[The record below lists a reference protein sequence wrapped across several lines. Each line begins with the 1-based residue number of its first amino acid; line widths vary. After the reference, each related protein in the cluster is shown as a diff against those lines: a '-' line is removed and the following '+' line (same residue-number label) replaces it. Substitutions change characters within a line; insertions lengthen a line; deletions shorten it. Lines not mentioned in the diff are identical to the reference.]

1 MANKIEIFENSLL
14 RLLVRR
20 GTDADRQGAL
30 LSQGELGYTTDT
42 KKLYVGDG
50 STVGGIL
57 IGNVFAG
64 SNNDVTTFT
73 GASVGDLAYDSDG
86 KVLYRL
92 VATPAN
98 TLANWEVVGGVYD
111 ADGTTILRSSAN
123 TFSVGVISA
132 ANIDTN
138 IVGNS
143 LTFTGGKIG
152 LNSQTISTN
161 IITASTVDYL
171 TLPSK
176 LNINNVPYEW
186 PTSTSPNLFLTT
198 DVAGKLSWAQPLQPS
213 TLFVPGTA
221 SQLPVGTI
229 MPVASNSSAPL
240 GWILCDGQT
249 VATTTYPLL
258 YAAIG
263 TTYGGT
269 ASNFKVPDLIN
280 KSLYGAT
287 TNPHATTVY
296 SLCARTTNVS
306 VLSATGMLYFI
317 KATIDPVVSSTITF
331 TNGLSSTLDG
341 NVSTGNLVTPLSGN
355 HVIGLPYV
363 TTAQTVSGSFT
374 IDGFGRVTG
383 IVNTDSAE
391 FEQAGTTT
399 PAGSNFLY
407 NVTSPITFL
416 RTPVTIYTHDSPYVN
431 ANPAAGLAPLVS
443 FKGTISAYPIVTML
457 STGAAATP
465 NTVIPKNAKNLIVQS
480 KVSKIIE
487 YGTPAGANFRQ
498 PRLIVAAPDISLLG
512 DISENFTSVYEYTL
526 SYVEGSFRD
535 SFLMTSDLAESNVT
549 QSFLP
554 LSATS
559 SGDLIMSF
567 RSPPNR
573 FDTVEIKIVG
583 YTI

>member
-64 SNNDVTTFT
+64 TNNDVTTFT
-73 GASVGDLAYDSDG
+73 GASVGDLAYDSDS

-98 TLANWEVVGGVYD
+98 IISNWEIIGGVYG
-111 ADGTTILRSSAN
+111 ADNTTILQSLAN

-161 IITASTVDYL
+161 AIVASTTDYL
-171 TLPSK
+171 SLPSK
-176 LNINNVPYEW
+176 LSINNIQYEW
-186 PTSTSPNLFLTT
+186 PAATSQNLFLTT
-198 DVAGKLSWAQPLQPS
+198 DVAGKLSWAQPLQPA

-249 VATTTYPLL
+249 VATATYPLL

-280 KSLYGAT
+280 KSLYGAS

-296 SLCARTTNVS
+296 SLCARTTNMS
-306 VLSATGMLYFI
+306 VLSTTGMLYFI

-331 TNGLSSTLDG
+331 ANGLSSSLNGVD
-341 NVSTGNLVTPLSGN
+341 STGATVTPLSGN
-355 HVIGLPYV
+355 HVVGLPYV
-363 TTAQTVSGSFT
+363 TTAQTVSGSFK
-374 IDGFGRVTG
+374 IDGFGRVIDVIDAT
-383 IVNTDSAE
+383 SAE
-391 FEQAGTTT
+391 FEKAGTVT

-407 NVTSPITFL
+407 NVSSPITFL
-416 RTPVTIYTHDSPYVN
+416 RTPVTIYSHT
-431 ANPAAGLAPLVS
+431 GS
-443 FKGTISAYPIVTML
+443 FPSDTTLFSFRSTLTAYPVITML
-457 STGAAATP
+457 TTGVAATP
-465 NTVIPKNAKNLIVQS
+465 NTVIPSNAKNLIVQS
-480 KVSKIIE
+480 RVSKVLDATA
-487 YGTPAGANFRQ
+487 GTTFRQ
-498 PRLIVAAPDISLLG
+498 PRLIVSAPDISLLEAI
-512 DISENFTSVYEYTL
+512 DSNFAGTYESTV
-526 SYVEGSFRD
+526 SYVKGNYRD
-535 SFLMTSDLAESNVT
+535 STMSNDLAECNVT
-549 QSFLP
+549 QTFLP
-554 LSATS
+554 LSSTNTGA
-559 SGDLIMSF
+559 LITAF
-567 RSPPNR
+567 RSPANR
-573 FDTVEIKIVG
+573 FDTVEIKVLG

>member
-30 LSQGELGYTTDT
+30 LSQGELGYTIDT

-64 SNNDVTTFT
+64 TNNNVTTFI
-73 GASVGDLAYDSDG
+73 GASVGDLAYDSDS

-92 VATPAN
+92 VATPASIIS
-98 TLANWEVVGGVYD
+98 NWEVIGGVYG
-111 ADGTTILRSSAN
+111 ADNTTILQSPAN

-143 LTFTGGKIG
+143 LTFTGGKIS
-152 LNSQTISTN
+152 LNSQTISAN
-161 IITASTVDYL
+161 AVVSSTADYL
-171 TLPSK
+171 SLPGK
-176 LNINNVPYEW
+176 LSINNIQYEW
-186 PTSTSPNLFLTT
+186 PAATSQNLFLTT

-213 TLFVPGTA
+213 TLFVTGTA

-280 KSLYGAT
+280 KSLYGAA

-296 SLCARTTNVS
+296 SLCARTTNIS

-331 TNGLSSTLDG
+331 TNGLSSSLNGT
-341 NVSTGNLVTPLSGN
+341 NSTGITVTPLSGN
-355 HVIGLPYV
+355 HVVGLPYV
-363 TTAQTVSGSFT
+363 TTAQTVSGSFK
-374 IDGFGRVTG
+374 IDGFGRV
-383 IVNTDSAE
+383 IAVINAESAE
-391 FEQAGTTT
+391 FEKAGTTT

-416 RTPVTIYTHDSPYVN
+416 RTPVTVYSHDSPYVSTEPG
-431 ANPAAGLAPLVS
+431 ASSAPLIS
-443 FKGTISAYPIVTML
+443 FRSTLTAYPVITML
-457 STGAAATP
+457 TTGVAATP
-465 NTVIPKNAKNLIVQS
+465 NTVIPGNAKNLIVQS
-480 KVSKIIE
+480 RVTKILDW
-487 YGTPAGANFRQ
+487 PAGATYRQ
-498 PRLIVAAPDISLLG
+498 PRLIVSSPDIALLESINANFAG
-512 DISENFTSVYEYTL
+512 VHENTVSFVRGNWRDNIAMSNDLSECS
-526 SYVEGSFRD
+526 
-535 SFLMTSDLAESNVT
+535 VT
-549 QSFLP
+549 QTFLP
-554 LSATS
+554 LSATNT
-559 SGDLIMSF
+559 GALITAF
-567 RSPPNR
+567 RSPPSR
-573 FDTVEIKIVG
+573 FDTVEIKILG